1 MSGGRTAGLGFLVC
15 SRPRFD
21 ATAYMIE
28 EIPDPQHQGPKI
40 MLYCVAFGM
49 VTGFIFLSGLLFCV
63 DTLTTPWVRPGDLSW
78 RS

>member
-1 MSGGRTAGLGFLVC
+1 
-15 SRPRFD
+15 
-21 ATAYMIE
+21 MIE